1 MSYFLMLMSALLWS
15 LVAFSKA
22 SCKTRA
28 TGPAWPAARANV
40 AAEQQRD
47 RSGRL
52 HVPIRP
58 APWSD
63 VVWTGCARRTICDTA
78 GRRRLPH
85 RAQLTSRRDLH
96 LDALTPQLPKQP
108 GLDPRGYFHHAVH
121 LGFLHHLRV
130 AVQRGEQLPI
140 PHRHPD
146 PGHRTERLGRGPQRA
161 AQFLDTQTRSGTRN
175 GGGQHRVRI
184 ALPHLGEKCL
194 RVREEIRFVEDVD
207 HPLAVG
213 TATAVPRSA
222 FRVPHFALHDLHLLL
237 PRRMPRVDHVQQQVR
252 RARFLEGRAE
262 RGNEVVRQ
270 LADEADGVGETKPVS
285 VADIHL
291 AGQGVERREQA
302 ILDEDVV
309 ARERAQ
315 DARLSSV
322 GVAHERRARAGAPSL
337 ALVRAVVG
345 YVVQPL
351 FEDGD
356 LAADGPAVGL
366 KLGLARPAQ
375 PDATTDAGEVRPHAG
390 EPGQEVLELRQLHLQ
405 LRLGRARAR
414 REDVEDDLGAVHHP
428 HREHLLEVRSLYRRQ
443 RLVEQHQRGAHA
455 VEHTL
460 QLLDLA
466 LPEVEVGCGSLD
478 SLVGPP
484 DDRSA
489 GRVRQPSQPVQVL
502 LHLRRLAGALPRR
515 TDEER
520 ALGRW
525 LYFDQRSDA
534 ATLRSWQGF
543 ASKNT
548 NAAASRKWEVG
559 GWATHPTQPAA

>member
-1 MSYFLMLMSALLWS
+1 MSYFLMFMSALLWS

-40 AAEQQRD
+40 AAERQRD

-52 HVPIRP
+52 HVPIRI

-161 AQFLDTQTRSGTRN
+161 ARFLD
-175 GGGQHRVRI
+175 
-184 ALPHLGEKCL
+184 
-194 RVREEIRFVEDVD
+194 
-207 HPLAVG
+207 
-213 TATAVPRSA
+213 
-222 FRVPHFALHDLHLLL
+222 
-237 PRRMPRVDHVQQQVR
+237 
-252 RARFLEGRAE
+252 GRAE

-390 EPGQEVLELRQLHLQ
+390 EPGQEGLELRQLHLQ

-414 REDVEDDLGAVHHP
+414 REDVEDDLGAV
-428 HREHLLEVRSLYRRQ
+428 Q
-443 RLVEQHQRGAHA
+443 
-455 VEHTL
+455 
-460 QLLDLA
+460 
-466 LPEVEVGCGSLD
+466 
-478 SLVGPP
+478 
-484 DDRSA
+484 
-489 GRVRQPSQPVQVL
+489 
-502 LHLRRLAGALPRR
+502 
-515 TDEER
+515 
-520 ALGRW
+520 
-525 LYFDQRSDA
+525 
-534 ATLRSWQGF
+534 
-543 ASKNT
+543 
-548 NAAASRKWEVG
+548 
-559 GWATHPTQPAA
+559 